1 MESSRD
7 ITAVS
12 SHNGGDDNI
21 TDDTN
26 LDADSPSIRN
36 RIACK
41 TGHIL
46 NNLTLSVWY
55 SYALLY
61 FQNVAGLSSLS
72 VGILFFV
79 SHILMA
85 VTSVVIR
92 LGRDERIWKSFS
104 VYGIQKAR
112 HVVGSAG
119 ILFAWPFAFIPCLF
133 GEAGTSNIA
142 LAIYYLMPV
151 VLLSICWPLA
161 ELSYASLMKK
171 IQAEVDTD
179 PETSRSILRVCKV
192 CLYIVLWALLQ
203 QSSEARVNSNI
214 SEQFTHLALIL
225 VPVGFLFVFAFH
237 LTVLEP
243 RPRNNRPE
251 EVKPDEEKKL
261 W

>member
-1 MESSRD
+1 MTTLKNMESSRD

-12 SHNGGDDNI
+12 SNNGGDDNI

-72 VGILFFV
+72 VGIMFFV

-92 LGRDERIWKSFS
+92 LGRDERIWKSLS

-112 HVVGSAG
+112 HVVGSSG
-119 ILFAWPFAFIPCLF
+119 ILFAWPFAFTPCLF
-133 GEAGTSNIA
+133 CEAGTSNIA
-142 LAIYYLMPV
+142 LAMYYLMPV

-171 IQAEVDTD
+171 IQAEVDKD
-179 PETSRSILRVCKV
+179 PETSR
-192 CLYIVLWALLQ
+192 
-203 QSSEARVNSNI
+203 
-214 SEQFTHLALIL
+214 
-225 VPVGFLFVFAFH
+225 
-237 LTVLEP
+237 
-243 RPRNNRPE
+243 
-251 EVKPDEEKKL
+251 
-261 W
+261 